1 MEQKYLLII
10 EYSFVRKILVLFFR
24 LIAFGLGISFILID
38 NVYVQIFGFFSILY
52 GVIGFFR
59 NIFFKKMIFYDEY
72 IETRW
77 NVLGWRVVKNIMYS
91 KVSVMKING
100 ILGGSI
106 SFLEKKNNWQT
117 MFFFTIDLLPLSKD
131 QIENI
136 KNILIK
142 NNVIKGDEYVWSN

>member
-1 MEQKYLLII
+1 MEQKILLII
-10 EYSFVRKILVLFFR
+10 EYKFLKKILVLFFR
-24 LIAFGLGISFILID
+24 LVAFGLGIGLIFID
-38 NVYVQIFGFFSILY
+38 NVYAQVFGSFIVTY
-52 GVIGFFR
+52 GIIGFFR
-59 NIFFKKMIFYDEY
+59 SIFFKKMIFYDEY
-72 IETRW
+72 IEAQW
-77 NVLGWRVVKNIMYS
+77 NVLGWRVVKNTMYS

-117 MFFFTIDLLPLSKD
+117 MFFFTIDLLPLSKN